1 MFNVTLADE
10 DTCPNVVV
18 DVIDLDIALADSWKR
33 FVDSSM
39 PLLIDSL
46 VTVAKIGDSLTRAGC
61 QLTVKLVT
69 A

>member
-33 FVDSSM
+33 FVDSLRQFCVSFIFFQKK
-39 PLLIDSL
+39 LDHRLT
-46 VTVAKIGDSLTRAGC
+46 TV
-61 QLTVKLVT
+61 
-69 A
+69 